1 MPEPEIISHPGI
13 VEKVDN
19 GRVYVKILAQSACS
33 SCHAKGACTV
43 ADMEEKVVEVVET
56 GNREIHAGDQ
66 VMVSMKR
73 KTGNLAVFLGYI
85 LPFLI
90 LFITLI
96 LMILITGKEGL
107 SALIAAIS
115 LALYYIVIYLL
126 RLKINSMFTFTLD

>member
-19 GRVYVKILAQSACS
+19 GHVYVKILAQSACS